1 MRHFLLI
8 SFAVLLQGCIFTYDP
23 APGKLHIR
31 NNTDQAVYVYL
42 KYGEA
47 DVLPLEPKL
56 ELFEFFDNE
65 DGSMQDSSGN
75 PLKSCFVSPEYR
87 INAYDLGSLIIGG
100 SANKPRL
107 RSTGLLSNE
116 KGVTLFFITEK
127 TMRSYDWEEIYQKQ
141 MFVKKKTFTQEELEN
156 SNWTVTYP

>member
-1 MRHFLLI
+1 MLLH
-8 SFAVLLQGCIFTYDP
+8 GCITYDP
-23 APGKLHIR
+23 APGKLYIR

-42 KYGEA
+42 KYGKA

-65 DGSMQDSSGN
+65 DGSMQDALGN

-116 KGVTLFFITEK
+116 NEVTLFFITEE
-127 TMRSYDWEEIYQKQ
+127 TMRNYDWGEIHKNQ
-141 MFVKKKTFTQEELEN
+141 MFVKKRTFTQEELEN